1 MEGRLITLLL
11 QQYAIYHI
19 MDIYVSVLWYI
30 ACVDWLNGAATTY
43 VYVTQTPDMRVTIS
57 GQNIIADT
65 TM

>member
-1 MEGRLITLLL
+1 
-11 QQYAIYHI
+11 

-43 VYVTQTPDMRVTIS
+43 VYVTLTPDMRVTIS